1 MAHPPVKILQPVFQ
15 PGVLAAGGTCSCH
28 QQPDWATPSPDPL
41 LGYARGMR
49 VTLLLSLLSCC
60 AVAHAEIYRWTDA
73 NGQLRYSD
81 RPPVN
86 QPYTVEP
93 VTTRPAEPAASQ
105 APDTPASNP
114 EQPPA
119 PEPEA
124 TDPTTPR
131 VDPAVLAQRCAEAR
145 ERIGFYE
152 RTPAVRI
159 LFENDNGQTVRMTP
173 AQRSSRLKQYR
184 EIASQSCR

>member
-1 MAHPPVKILQPVFQ
+1 MQTTC
-15 PGVLAAGGTCSCH
+15 GGRYLVTE
-28 QQPDWATPSPDPL
+28 QKPS
-41 LGYARGMR
+41 RSEKR
-49 VTLLLSLLSCC
+49 
-60 AVAHAEIYRWTDA
+60 
-73 NGQLRYSD
+73 
-81 RPPVN
+81 
-86 QPYTVEP
+86 TVRI
-93 VTTRPAEPAASQ
+93 TSAASQ
-105 APDTPASNP
+105 APDTSASNP